1 VQASI
6 PTEQEQNVQLELRQ
20 HQRRLDPADIAKL
33 VERYEAG
40 ASLAELARA

>member
-1 VQASI
+1 VQAGI
-6 PTEQEQNVQLELRQ
+6 PTKQEQNVQLELRQ
-20 HQRRLDPADIAKL
+20 NQRRLDSADIAEL